1 VIAYLEIFDQWKQ
14 VWDHHRQNHRR
25 PHRRRFYKI
34 QDTPSYIGCGAETVR
49 GFKPK
54 GILQKITLK
63 SRKNLH
69 ARPGLY
75 KTFSGI
81 QRQQLQNAIAP
92 SYGHQTQQCHAQ
104 DQDQGGVR
112 FSTAKVAIMT
122 SLPLLWLFPANWPQW
137 SWKTGFDKA
146 LHGSQPRHQRHNL
159 LLVAP
164 RITTHIRLEFGVCSP
179 PSLLVA
185 APVPKSFSRHRLYSP
200 RTCRRRAKHIPPV
213 QKHRGSARLRPR
225 PALYPDDCGT

>member
-1 VIAYLEIFDQWKQ
+1 MIAYLEIFDQWKQ
-14 VWDHHRQNHRR
+14 VWDHHRRNHRR

-104 DQDQGGVR
+104 D
-112 FSTAKVAIMT
+112 
-122 SLPLLWLFPANWPQW
+122 
-137 SWKTGFDKA
+137 
-146 LHGSQPRHQRHNL
+146 
-159 LLVAP
+159 
-164 RITTHIRLEFGVCSP
+164 
-179 PSLLVA
+179 
-185 APVPKSFSRHRLYSP
+185 
-200 RTCRRRAKHIPPV
+200 
-213 QKHRGSARLRPR
+213 LRPR
-225 PALYPDDCGT
+225 RRSLFNRQSSDHDVPAFALAFSSKLAAVEPENGF